1 MKKLLFILL
10 LLSAFTLAFTGCKK
24 SGENPSS
31 VSKSQITGKWFY
43 VKIIEDGDTETFTDG
58 EYINFNENGTAY
70 DSMDNDNGQWSLS
83 GNKLTI
89 VSNNQTNVAN
99 IDKITNSELV
109 ISSTDDDK
117 KRTLCLKK

>member
-10 LLSAFTLAFTGCKK
+10 LLTACTLAFTGCKK

-89 VSNNQTNVAN
+89 VSNNETNVATV
-99 IDKITNSELV
+99 DKITNSELV

-117 KRTLCLKK
+117 KRTLYLKR